1 MRKRI
6 NLQLFADG
14 GEGVQQRAQ
23 QRARQPEMVTAARTP
38 VVQQLTHSSRQKLL
52 PRHEHRE
59 QRRRP

>member
-1 MRKRI
+1 MKRELI
-6 NLQLFADG
+6 YSFSQTAAKA
-14 GEGVQQRAQ
+14 VQQRAQ